1 MASTSEVGHAKNIA
15 NLEDL
20 ISFCTG
26 YGTAYNP
33 SKTALLAVT
42 TNNTTYNNAINTRV
56 SVFEGIRKLSTRL
69 VNALAATDAIKQT
82 IDDAKGFN
90 KKIQGTG
97 GKLTKAD
104 AGKISN
110 PEETASTETSESK
123 SISNSQQSYDN
134 IVEHFSKL
142 IDVLNTEP
150 SYSPNETELQIATL
164 NTLLTNLKTS
174 NTAVINAY
182 TNASN
187 ARITRN
193 KTLYADKTGLCD
205 IAQDVKNYIKSL
217 FGATSAEYKQV
228 SALAFKKTVK

>member
-33 SKTALLAVT
+33 SKTALQLTQLNTLLTTAQSNLLAVT

-142 IDVLNTEP
+142 IDVFNT
-150 SYSPNETELQIATL
+150 
-164 NTLLTNLKTS
+164 
-174 NTAVINAY
+174 
-182 TNASN
+182 
-187 ARITRN
+187 
-193 KTLYADKTGLCD
+193 
-205 IAQDVKNYIKSL
+205 
-217 FGATSAEYKQV
+217 
-228 SALAFKKTVK
+228 